1 LGGSPGLLELPEL
14 MGFDI
19 QIGTTE
25 KVKPTAVQLVSAIE
39 IR

>member
-1 LGGSPGLLELPEL
+1 VIDGIYL
-14 MGFDI
+14 
-19 QIGTTE
+19 GTTE